1 MVIRKWNDNWHVE
14 WLSTCTY
21 YIFIIFLYIPV
32 EYVLSSV
39 KAKLWYDY
47 FIVLLG

>member
-1 MVIRKWNDNWHVE
+1 MFIKKWNDNWLVE

-21 YIFIIFLYIPV
+21 YIMHNIPV

-47 FIVLLG
+47 YFIVLLG